1 MTHRSSP
8 SLSTRLL
15 LVVIAIVTSS
25 CSALRKVESMV
36 PEIPEIVLIGNKSDR
51 ESEKGTYD
59 PNTLE
64 ANLREDAAIFR
75 FNVRGQ
81 NRKVVIQLFPQD
93 APITVANFQKRI
105 EDGFYNGLAIHRVI
119 PNYLVQMG
127 DPQSRNPE
135 ARAAWGTSG
144 VDSMLA
150 AEINRPHGPGAV
162 GMARLGDSANP
173 SRRSSGS
180 QFYVALDNLSK
191 LNGNYTIFGQVIQGF
206 ETIQEIAEYPADN
219 NDNPFQRI
227 TIKSAKLGRASSHRP
242 EDLAVIKRRTNRKS
256 VNQQPVRQEG
266 MLKRAWRRI
275 W

>member
-1 MTHRSSP
+1 MTHRSFP

-51 ESEKGTYD
+51 EAEKGTYD

-144 VDSMLA
+144 VYSMLP